1 MIHLGKALEQSVA
14 NMTDSPSEPYH
25 CRICGRLVPKKQIEV
40 LGKVRYVQPCCEC
53 EAEAYEQEKREREEA
68 YRREM
73 IERKFAISKLGKRF
87 QNSKFETFDW
97 RPGTEKALQYA
108 KEFVENFD
116 NNEGEGLLIWGVSG
130 NGKSHLAAA
139 ISHALKAK
147 EKTVVFQDVPELLE
161 RIRSTFNRD
170 SKETETVIMDAFLDC
185 DLLVMDD
192 IGAEKVTDWVLNVLF
207 RIIDGRNRRMKP
219 IVYTTNFNPAKL
231 MQRFMIKDDEMSEI
245 QAKRIVDRITGNS
258 LIVENKGT
266 SYRMEQARNRHKNGG

>member
-1 MIHLGKALEQSVA
+1 MIHLGEAIGQSVA
-14 NMTDSPSEPYH
+14 NMTDSLSEPRH
-25 CRICGRLVPKKQIEV
+25 CSICGQLIPKKRIEV
-40 LGKVRYVQPCCEC
+40 LGMVRYVQPCCKC

-68 YRREM
+68 HRKEM
-73 IERKFAISKLGKRF
+73 IERKFAISKLGERF
-87 QNSKFETFDW
+87 QNSKFDTFDW
-97 RPGTEKALQYA
+97 RPGTEKALQHA

-139 ISHALKAK
+139 IVHALKAK
-147 EKTVVFQDVPELLE
+147 EKTVVFQDVPELLG
-161 RIRSTFNRD
+161 RIRDTFNRN
-170 SKETETVIMDAFLDC
+170 SKETETAIMDALLDC
-185 DLLVMDD
+185 NLLVMDD
-192 IGAEKVTDWVLNVLF
+192 IGAEKVTDWVLDVLF

-231 MQRFMIKDDEMSEI
+231 LQRFMTKDEDMSEI

-258 LIVENKGT
+258 LIIENKGT